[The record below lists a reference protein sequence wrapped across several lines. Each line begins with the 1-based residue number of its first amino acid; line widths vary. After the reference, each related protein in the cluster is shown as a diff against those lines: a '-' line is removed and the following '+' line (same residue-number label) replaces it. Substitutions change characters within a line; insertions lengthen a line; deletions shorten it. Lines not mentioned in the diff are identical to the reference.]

1 MCLNPYICLTGLLM
15 LLCTVL
21 EEGRK
26 AQEEARKARSARW
39 VRENKVNLQKDLNQ
53 TLIPNV
59 AP

>member
-1 MCLNPYICLTGLLM
+1 VLTGSLM

-26 AQEEARKARSARW
+26 AQAEAKKARSARW

-53 TLIPNV
+53 TLNPNV